1 MLKKEDGKELI
12 KLAKEAIQSYFKQE
26 SLSISEAVKK
36 RFSEKKGVFV
46 TLKKGR
52 QLRGCIGYIE
62 PMFPLYEAVAN
73 AAKHAAFGDPRF
85 PSLTEGELKDISFEI
100 SVLSSPKQITGDIPK
115 QIKIGK
121 HGLIIE
127 KGNYSG
133 LLLPQVFTEFSV
145 NDAESALEMTCEK
158 AGLPAGSWQ
167 EKDAKVYIFEC
178 QIFTE

>member
-52 QLRGCIGYIE
+52 QLRGCIGYTE
-62 PMFPLYEAVAN
+62 PILPLYEAVAN

-85 PSLTEGELKDISFEI
+85 PPLTEGEMKDISFEI
-100 SVLSSPKQITGDIPK
+100 SVLSSPKQITGDMPK

-127 KGNYSG
+127 KKGYSG

-167 EKDAKVYIFEC
+167 EKDAKVYVFEC

>member
-12 KLAKEAIQSYFKQE
+12 KLAKEAVQSYFKQE
-26 SLSISEAVKK
+26 SLNLSEAVKK

-62 PMFPLYEAVAN
+62 PTFPLYAAVAN

-85 PSLTEGELKDISFEI
+85 PPMTEGELKDISFEI
-100 SVLSSPKQITGDIPK
+100 SVLTSPKQMKGDIPQ
-115 QIKIGK
+115 QISIGK
-121 HGLIIE
+121 HGLIIK
-127 KGNYSG
+127 KGGYSG
-133 LLLPQVFTEFSV
+133 LLLPQVFTELDV
-145 NDAESALEMTCEK
+145 DTESALEMTCEK

-167 EKDAKVYIFEC
+167 EKDAKVYSFEC
-178 QIFTE
+178 QIFN